1 MTKAFKIKMYI
12 CFNPAHT
19 CVTWHIYKNIL
30 CNIVYNSGRL
40 ETRWTIISRYSCIMQ
55 PFKNEAV
62 LYKPS
67 RTISKIHSKVGKRCK
82 TTQNTNSLGKID
94 VFSICVYKFIYDV
107 YKKLKIIGCLWRREL
122 HAWMMGSWNYFSLF
136 NLLWFN
142 SFESCACIVY
152 FK

>member
-19 CVTWHIYKNIL
+19 CVTWHMYKNIL
-30 CNIVYNSGRL
+30 CNIAYNSRRL

-94 VFSICVYKFIYDV
+94 VFSICVYKFIYIWCIQETKN
-107 YKKLKIIGCLWRREL
+107 YWLPLKKKTACLNDGEL
-122 HAWMMGSWNYFSLF
+122 ELF
-136 NLLWFN
+136 FTL
-142 SFESCACIVY
+142 
-152 FK
+152 